1 MTWAFMW
8 VFSFGLVGHSRLLP
22 VLHECAMFLILL
34 FFRCICLCCLTAT
47 RFFFIWIIANCM
59 QILTCIC
66 KSYTA
71 NAGGACD
78 CFRTKYY
85 TFISM
90 KIRCETYQTWW
101 LRWRETPWRRPV
113 GLHSTTSFSASAKWP
128 RTKIVQKSPK
138 FQHKCLTVEWEHTQ
152 ILYYSW
158 GYTSLRFSPS
168 MPTI

>member
-1 MTWAFMW
+1 MRKSALSALGYFRPLFRTLEPQC
-8 VFSFGLVGHSRLLP
+8 SRSGLALCGTARLGVSYYAVCRLFHCSLCGIRVPELP
-22 VLHECAMFLILL
+22 RPDQEQ
-34 FFRCICLCCLTAT
+34 T
-47 RFFFIWIIANCM
+47 N
-59 QILTCIC
+59 
-66 KSYTA
+66 
-71 NAGGACD
+71 GAQD
-78 CFRTKYY
+78 ALQTKYY